1 MSQRAI
7 ASLED
12 LGFSNY
18 EAKAYWGLIQENP
31 IGGYRLSKLTGIPR
45 SRIYEIL
52 ERLTV
57 KGFAVQFRADPVE
70 YAPLAVEDLMMQLR
84 GNFDDTLSILETE
97 VERLST
103 KGTQESIWNLRTREM
118 IIKRARAMISR
129 AQKSIHLVAWTETI
143 QELRTELEGAAAQG
157 IRIVT
162 ISCGEINTLAGI
174 HYKHAFEED
183 IVQMDSNSVNLV
195 IDGNEVLV
203 GETLPADSCQA
214 AWSNNAGLIF
224 VTEEYIRH
232 EVYIH
237 KIIERLSEIAG
248 QALQEAFSEGLS
260 EIPY

>member
-12 LGFSNY
+12 LGFSTY

-31 IGGYRLSKLTGIPR
+31 ISGYRLSKRTGIPR

-52 ERLTV
+52 ERLAV
-57 KGFAVQFRADPVE
+57 KGLAIQFQADPVE

-84 GNFDDTLSILETE
+84 GDFDDTLSVLETE

-118 IIKRARAMISR
+118 IIKRARAMITR
-129 AQKSIHLVAWTETI
+129 AQKSVYLVAWAETI
-143 QELRTELEGAAAQG
+143 QELRAELKDAANQG

-162 ISCGEINTLAGI
+162 ISCGEIEPLAGI
-174 HYKHAFEED
+174 HYKHAFEEEL
-183 IVQMDSNSVNLV
+183 VQMEGSSIIVV
-195 IDGNEVLV
+195 IDGNQVLL

-237 KIIERLSEIAG
+237 KIIERLSGIAG
-248 QALQEAFSEGLS
+248 QTLQEALSEGLN

>member
-18 EAKAYWGLIQENP
+18 EAKAYWGLIQENA
-31 IGGYRLSKLTGIPR
+31 ISGYRLSKLTGIPR

-57 KGFAVQFRADPVE
+57 KGFAIQLQSDPVE
-70 YAPLAVEDLMMQLR
+70 YVPLAVEDLMTQLK
-84 GNFDDTLSILETE
+84 GNFDDKLSILKTE

-118 IIKRARAMISR
+118 IINRARAMIIK
-129 AQKSIHLVAWTETI
+129 AQKSIYLVAWAETI
-143 QELRTELEGAAAQG
+143 EELRTELKDAANQG

-162 ISCGEINTLAGI
+162 ISCGEISSLAGI

-183 IVQMDSNSVNLV
+183 LVQMDNSSINLV

-214 AWSNNAGLIF
+214 AWSNNSGLIF

-237 KIIERLSEIAG
+237 KIIERLSETAG
-248 QALQEAFSEGLS
+248 QALQEALNEGS
-260 EIPY
+260 NEIPY